1 MITRTVA
8 ELAQLC
14 DAELEGDGAR
24 VVEGPASLSEATPR
38 EISFYAHPKYR
49 HQLAETRAAAVL
61 VKRGVDVP
69 RHDLA
74 VLRCADPSAA
84 FTRVI
89 RAFVAAEPPPAPGI
103 HPSAVVDRSAEIAS
117 DASIG
122 PLCIV
127 GARVRIGPLAVLH
140 PHVVLER
147 DVDVGASTV
156 MHACAV
162 AYAGV
167 RIGAR
172 CLIHAGAV
180 IGADGYGFEPGRSA
194 SEGWVKIPQCGTV
207 VIEDDVEIGAN
218 AAIDRGRF
226 GATRIGRGAKLDNLV
241 HIGHNVVI
249 GEGALLVAQVGIAGS
264 CRIGE
269 RAVLAGK
276 VGVNGHVDI
285 GAGARLGAQSGVLD
299 DVPPGADYVGWPARP
314 RKETWRQVAL
324 MQRLPEL
331 VERVHALETQAEG
344 VRALETNPERV
355 HALETNP
362 ERVHALE
369 TYVERVRA
377 LEARLAELEGK
388 SQ

>member
-8 ELAQLC
+8 ELARLC
-14 DAELEGDGAR
+14 GAELQGDGAR
-24 VVEGPASLSEATPR
+24 LIEGPASLSEATSR

-49 HQLAETRAAAVL
+49 HQLVETRAAAVL
-61 VKRGVDVP
+61 VKQGVEVP
-69 RHDLA
+69 RDDVA
-74 VLRCADPSAA
+74 ILRCADPSAA

-89 RAFVAAEPPPAPGI
+89 RAFVAEEPRPAPGV
-103 HPSAVVDRSAEIAS
+103 HSSAVVDRSAEIAS

-122 PLCIV
+122 PLCTVGPRVRV
-127 GARVRIGPLAVLH
+127 GAGAVLH
-140 PHVVLER
+140 SHVVLER
-147 DVDVGASTV
+147 DVAVGAGTV
-156 MHACAV
+156 IHSCAV

-167 RIGAR
+167 HIGAR

-180 IGADGYGFEPGRSA
+180 IGADGYGFEPGGSP

-241 HIGHNVVI
+241 HIGHNVVV
-249 GEGALLVAQVGIAGS
+249 GEGAMLVAQVGIAGS
-264 CRIGE
+264 CKIGA
-269 RAVLAGK
+269 RAMLAGK
-276 VGVNGHVDI
+276 VGVNGHVEI

-299 DVPPGADYVGWPARP
+299 DIPPGADYVGWPARP

-324 MQRLPEL
+324 VQRLPEL
-331 VERVHALETQAEG
+331 TERVHALEADRQ
-344 VRALETNPERV
+344 RALILDRCEERI
-355 HALETNP
+355 
-362 ERVHALE
+362 
-369 TYVERVRA
+369 RA

-388 SQ
+388 SK